1 MTTTTPPKR
10 GRPSK
15 SSLPREIAEL
25 DPVRR
30 EIALTREVV
39 RRAQAS
45 RLEGSL
51 AEFTKAAW
59 HIIEPG
65 TDLLWNW
72 HLDVL
77 CAYLEAFFTGRI
89 KRLILNVPP
98 GSLKSVLFSVMGPA
112 WKWALDPTS
121 RMINITN
128 EIGLASRDNRRMRDV
143 IESDWYKELWGHKY
157 KLSED
162 QQEKLLF
169 ENTKKGFRQG
179 LGITGQITGK
189 RGSILLID
197 DPVDAKKAFSEVII
211 QSANNAYDQAVS
223 SRLNEPRTD
232 SIGLIMHR
240 LSVDDMTGHLMEKK
254 ATKWVQVRIAMEY
267 EGEPGYDPIKDLG
280 AGLALEE
287 ARVRYGHLVDP
298 RKKEGELMFPERFD
312 REVVDAMIE
321 DLGEYGA
328 AGQLQQ
334 RPSPLVGGI
343 IKSAYW
349 KVLPDDQPAPKI
361 LHAFASWDTAFSE
374 DDLKNGAYSAC
385 TVWGVWLDVK
395 DVSKLHPEGR
405 HKLILLS
412 VWWGRVGFDEL
423 LEKAREIESVK
434 LTKDYDAHV
443 IEKKASGISMIQSMR
458 KKSAVRILSYD
469 PKIDGGG
476 DKVFRAQMARLA
488 FTGGLVWRPNKPWA
502 ENVAKLV
509 ASFPAGNVLS
519 RDITDS
525 VTQAVN
531 FLVKGF
537 WVQHPDDEL
546 NVKAPDAVKRA
557 AEAFDIGGED
567 EDVPRVGGSGF
578 YG

>member
-1 MTTTTPPKR
+1 MMTPPTKRPR
-10 GRPSK
+10 GRPPK
-15 SSLPREIAEL
+15 TALPREIAEL
-25 DPVRR
+25 DPIRR
-30 EIALTREVV
+30 EIALTREIV
-39 RRAQAS
+39 RRAEAK

-59 HIIEPG
+59 CVIEPG

-89 KRLILNVPP
+89 RRLILNVPP
-98 GSLKSVLFSVMGPA
+98 GSMKSILFSVMGPA

-143 IESDWYKELWGHKY
+143 IESDWYKELWGHRF
-157 KLSED
+157 KLSAD

-179 LGITGQITGK
+179 LGITGSITGK
-189 RGSILLID
+189 RGSFLLID
-197 DPVDAKKAFSEVII
+197 DPVDAKKAFSDVVI
-211 QSANNAYDQAVS
+211 QSANNTYDQAVS
-223 SRLNEPRTD
+223 SRLNAPRTD
-232 SIGLIMHR
+232 SIGLIMQR
-240 LSVDDMTGHLMEKK
+240 LRVEDMTGHLMDKK

-267 EGEPGYDPIKDLG
+267 EGEPGYDPVKDLG
-280 AGLALEE
+280 PEYAHLA
-287 ARVRYGHLVDP
+287 DP
-298 RKKEGELMFPERFD
+298 RKKIGELMFPGRFD
-312 REVVDAMIE
+312 LEVVNAMKE

-334 RPSPLVGGI
+334 RPSPLAGGI

-349 KVLPDDQPAPKI
+349 NVWPDDKPLPKVL
-361 LHAFASWDTAFSE
+361 HCFASWDTAFSD
-374 DDLKNGAYSAC
+374 DDLKEGAYSAC
-385 TVWGVWLDVK
+385 TVWGVWLDEK

-405 HKLILLS
+405 HKLLLLS
-412 VWWGRVGFDEL
+412 LWYGRVGIDEL
-423 LEKAREIESVK
+423 IEKAREIESKK

-458 KKSAVRILSYD
+458 AKSAVRILSYD
-469 PKIDGGG
+469 PKQDGGG
-476 DKVFRAQMARLA
+476 DKVFRAQMARLP

-502 ENVAKLV
+502 ENVVKLV
-509 ASFPAGNVLS
+509 ASFPAGNALS
-519 RDITDS
+519 KDVTDS

-537 WVQHPDDEL
+537 WVHHPDDEL
-546 NVKAPDAVKRA
+546 NVKIPDAAKRA
-557 AEAFDIGGED
+557 ASEFDLGED
-567 EDVPRVGGSGF
+567 DDDVQRGESGF